1 MSDSASKIE
10 SDVVLFAVLGTADG
24 KEIGVATLNSERSLN
39 SLSVEMVALLRPQFE
54 AWQDDTSITCVILQ
68 GAGEKAFCAG
78 GDIRR
83 LYDTMIE
90 CGADKP
96 NQYAEDFFEHEYRL
110 DYLIHQYRKPFI
122 VWGHGIVMG
131 GGIGLMSGASHRV
144 VTEKSRLAMPE
155 ISIGLYPDVGS
166 TWFLNHTPGRTG
178 LFLGLT
184 GANINAADAL
194 FVGLADR
201 FVTHDKKTNVIEGLL
216 AADWSGAADTHFGV
230 VSSVLRRF
238 EDLSVLPESSVRAH
252 FDVIN
257 QLTDA
262 DTLSEIVDNVT
273 KFDADDKWMQR
284 AQKSLANGCPTTAH
298 IVYEQLRRGKKLS
311 LEAVFQM
318 ELIVSLQCSKHPDFP
333 EGVRALL
340 VDKDGAAKWQ
350 HSSVG
355 DVPQEWIDRHFSAP
369 WGEGKNPLDNLFS
382 R

>member
-1 MSDSASKIE
+1 M
-10 SDVVLFAVLGTADG
+10 SDVVLFETLATADG
-24 KEIGVATLNSERSLN
+24 RTIGVATLNAERSLN
-39 SLSVEMVALLRPQFE
+39 SLSVEMVTLLRPQLE
-54 AWQDDTSITCVILQ
+54 AWQSDDAVVCVVLQ

-83 LYDTMIE
+83 LYDTMVE
-90 CGADKP
+90 CGAEKP
-96 NQYAEDFFEHEYRL
+96 NTYAEAFFEDEYRL
-110 DYLIHQYRKPFI
+110 DYLIHKYQKPLI

-201 FVTHDKKTNVIEGLL
+201 FIAHEKKADIFSALQ
-216 AADWSGAADTHFGV
+216 AADWSSAESQWHGV
-230 VSSVLRRF
+230 VSGILRQF
-238 EDLSVLPESSVRAH
+238 EDLSALPESSVRTH

-262 DTLSEIVDNVT
+262 DSLTEIADNIAALDT
-273 KFDADDKWMQR
+273 EDKWLSKAATSLQR
-284 AQKSLANGCPTTAH
+284 GCPTTAY
-298 IVYEQLRRGKKLS
+298 IVFEQLRRGKKLS
-311 LEAVFQM
+311 LEQVFQM
-318 ELIVSLQCSKHPDFP
+318 ELIVSLRCSQHPDFP

-340 VDKDGAAKWQ
+340 VDKDGAPKWQ
-350 HSSVG
+350 HACIA
-355 DVPQEWIDRHFSAP
+355 DVPAGYINTHFTAP
-369 WGEGKNPLDNLFS
+369 WSGGDANNPLNNLA
-382 R
+382 